1 MKYAKRIVSLFLLL
15 AVTAGSVFAFDASAT
30 QSISVVDP
38 QASAQKTTVQ
48 NSKPKITLTYSAN
61 PEEPGFYIQTNF
73 HEPSNPNEVPILY
86 RATNGGK
93 FKAYPSSSE
102 VFYSYPKILSN
113 LKNPRL
119 AIEDDSC
126 KNGQFYQYKLATAI
140 TNPSTG
146 KSSPVVY
153 SKVKSHYYLSPMT
166 CWQLTGKRS
175 FKKKTITISW
185 KKQYNPKADG
195 YQIRYNHE
203 LNSGKESKKITR
215 TIKNKHTTKYVLKN
229 CISSRRY
236 FFEIRSYKKYKGT
249 TYYGNWSDGLPI
261 HSKYQA

>member
-1 MKYAKRIVSLFLLL
+1 MKYAKRIVSLLLL
-15 AVTAGSVFAFDASAT
+15 LSITAGSTAALATENVQITASDVAAEDT
-30 QSISVVDP
+30 V
-38 QASAQKTTVQ
+38 AVQ
-48 NSKPKITLTYSAN
+48 NTNPTIKIINYPYQA
-61 PEEPGFYIQTNF
+61 EYPGVVIRTNF
-73 HEPSNPNEVPILY
+73 QKPSNPNEAPVLY
-86 RATNGGK
+86 RSVNGGE
-93 FKAYPSSSE
+93 FKAFPFGVDY
-102 VFYSYPKILSN
+102 VYYRYNNTDSN
-113 LKNPRL
+113 SGKSLL
-119 AIEDDSC
+119 EYQDGSC
-126 KNGQFYQYKLATAI
+126 KNRKFYQYKLAT
-140 TNPSTG
+140 TLTDPSTG
-146 KSSPVVY
+146 ETSAVAW
-153 SKVKSHYYLSPMT
+153 SKVKSRYYLDYMS
-166 CWQLTGKRS
+166 CWHLTYKRS